1 MWLRAR
7 LALRKVPLFAR
18 LLTNLLKNEAEVADM
33 VVFMKV
39 EIAGRSLR
47 VGSVISSSAERL
59 DAGCISSRVSFFSA
73 RH

>member
-1 MWLRAR
+1 
-7 LALRKVPLFAR
+7 
-18 LLTNLLKNEAEVADM
+18 M

-59 DAGCISSRVSFFSA
+59 DVGCISSRVSFFSA